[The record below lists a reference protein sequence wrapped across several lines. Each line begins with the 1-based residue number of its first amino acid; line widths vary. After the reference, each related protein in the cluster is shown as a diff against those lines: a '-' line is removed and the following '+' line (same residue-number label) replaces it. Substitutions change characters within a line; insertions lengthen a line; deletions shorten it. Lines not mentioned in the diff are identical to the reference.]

1 MTVPLRDFAATLTCP
16 RLRAPSGL
24 GAPGAR
30 RDALVLLGFHL
41 AVLLLVLSP
50 LLKVWQTAMG
60 LPAPEAFGAV
70 SKGWLVPLVVLVA
83 PVLEEFAFRGWL
95 TGRPGAL
102 WLLGCGLVMGGLL
115 AMVGLH
121 VAEVAASFG
130 FIAMVLAALGGWWRL
145 RHRAEPPAWFVAAF
159 PALFYLSI
167 AAFGLSH
174 LSNYPQVS
182 LALLPMVLPQLWTG
196 LLLSFVRMRIGL
208 VAAMLIHAA
217 ANGTA
222 ISLALLS
229 GG

>member
-1 MTVPLRDFAATLTCP
+1 MTDLLRDFAAYLARP
-16 RLRAPSGL
+16 RLITPSGL

-30 RDALVLLGFHL
+30 RDALTLLAFHL

-50 LLKVWQTAMG
+50 LLGAWQSAMG

-70 SKGWLVPLVVLVA
+70 PKGWLVPLVVLIA

-95 TGRPGAL
+95 TGRPGTL
-102 WLLGCGLVMGGLL
+102 WLLGCGVVMGGLL
-115 AMVGLH
+115 AMIGLH
-121 VAEVAASFG
+121 VAEMAASFG
-130 FIAMVLAALGGWWRL
+130 FVAMVLVAAGGWWRL
-145 RHRAEPPAWFVAAF
+145 RRRAAPPPWFAAAF

-167 AAFGLSH
+167 AVFGLSH

-182 LALLPMVLPQLWTG
+182 LALVPMVLPQVWAG
-196 LLLSFVRMRIGL
+196 LMLSFARMRIGL
-208 VAAMLIHAA
+208 VAAMLIHGA

-222 ISLALLS
+222 LSAALLS